1 MMKLRRRKQR
11 RVPGINMASIA
22 DISFT
27 LLILFLVV
35 TSMDDDKG
43 LTRMLPPLTPDTTE
57 LPEVTERNVMRIEL
71 MADNSLLIQGEKSE
85 INDVKKRVM
94 TFVDNPENLS
104 DLPEKHMV
112 DIDLLGECMVTDGHV
127 IQLEADTKTEYEV
140 YFKVQDAIVSAYRQ
154 LREDLAQKRFH
165 ISYAECN
172 EMQREAIRTY
182 YPQRVSEVYKTE
194 GGTP

>member
-1 MMKLRRRKQR
+1 MIRIRRRRQR

-43 LTRMLPPLTPDTTE
+43 LTRMLPPITPDATQ
-57 LPEVTERNVMRIEL
+57 LPEVTERNVLTIGM
-71 MADNSLLIQGEKSE
+71 MADNSVVMQGEKV
-85 INDVKKRVM
+85 DVGEVKEKVM
-94 TFVDNPENLS
+94 DFVDNPLNS
-104 DLPEKHMV
+104 PDLPEKHAV

-127 IQLEADTKTEYEV
+127 IQLEADTRTAYET
-140 YFKVQDAIVSAYRQ
+140 YFMVQDAIVAAYRQ
-154 LREDLAQKRFH
+154 LRENLAQKRFRRP
-165 ISYAECN
+165 YAECS
-172 EMQREAIRTY
+172 ERQREAIRTY
-182 YPQRVSEVYKTE
+182 YPQRVAEIYDRE